1 MSKLDRWFL
10 KEKNRKKIYF
20 IFFLLF
26 LFLVIVRLFFLQI
39 LHKDFSFNVI
49 SPIRSY
55 VKEIKA
61 KRGSILT
68 SDNLELAVDLEYQGI
83 VVDPTLFKDKE
94 EIEKFVDIINKV
106 IKNIKVEETVAKIF
120 ELKEKNKKYYEF
132 KNVLINV
139 SQRDQIDELIKEVR
153 KNNRENFNARFVYFT
168 RKFKREYINNSVFET
183 IVGFLN
189 KEEKGVYGVEH
200 KYDETLT
207 GENGQATG
215 TAPFSASLAEYT
227 LPYLIDEKIVKNAKD
242 GNNLVLTID
251 SLLQYS
257 LDDILKDAH
266 NKFEATTTMGIVME
280 SDTGKIVAMSS
291 YPKAV
296 NRAEIKNHNITSL
309 FEPGSIFKPL
319 TVAMAMNEGIINENT
334 LIHSDGYIKVK
345 NRIIRD
351 HDDSTK
357 GTLPVSKIMV
367 NSGNVGLVKISQMM
381 NPETFYNYLPK
392 FGLGKK
398 TGVDISYETTG
409 FLMTPKEFTEVRRSN
424 VSFGQGINMTQLQM
438 LVALNA
444 TINGGDLITPQIVEK
459 IVGVNGEVIKNYE
472 IHTKGKVIKES
483 ISNKIRKILEEVV
496 SSGTGRGIKLDG
508 YRIGGKT
515 GTAQKAGPNGYEYG
529 KYFSSFFSFF
539 PADKPKYSILITVD
553 EPHGQYYG
561 ASVALPLARDIL
573 DKIIKYKNVTPSE
586 KVVKNISEIEVVKP
600 KENRN
605 KKIENIKNEFSM
617 NIMPNLIGV
626 TKKNLLELGID
637 KYSVSITGNGKV
649 IKQYPEAGAKIK
661 VGDKIRLELK

>member
-20 IFFLLF
+20 TFFLLF
-26 LFLVIVRLFFLQI
+26 LFLIIVRLFFLQI

-49 SPIRSY
+49 NPIRSY
-55 VKEIKA
+55 VKEIRA
-61 KRGSILT
+61 KRGSIIT

-83 VVDPTLFKDKE
+83 VVDPTLFKDRE
-94 EIEKFVDIINKV
+94 EIEKFVNIINKV
-106 IKNIKVEETVAKIF
+106 IKNIKIEETVDKIF

-139 SQRDQIDELIKEVR
+139 DQKDQIDELIKEAR
-153 KNNRENFNARFVYFT
+153 RNDRETFNARFVYFT
-168 RKFKREYINNSVFET
+168 RKFKREYINSSVFET
-183 IVGFLN
+183 IVGFIN

-200 KYDETLT
+200 KYDEMLK

-242 GNNLVLTID
+242 GNDIVLTID

-266 NKFEATTTMGIVME
+266 EKFEATTTMGIVME

-291 YPKAV
+291 YPKAS

-319 TVAMAMNEGIINENT
+319 TVAMAMNEGLINENT
-334 LIHSDGYIKVK
+334 LIHSEGYIKVK

-392 FGLGKK
+392 FGLGEK
-398 TGVDISYETTG
+398 TGIDISYETVSS
-409 FLMTPKEFTEVRRSN
+409 LINPKDFTEVRRSN

-444 TINGGDLITPQIVEK
+444 TINGGELITPQIVEK
-459 IVGVNGEVIKNYE
+459 IVGSDGKIVKNFE
-472 IHTKGKVIKES
+472 IHNKGKVINENVS
-483 ISNKIRKILEEVV
+483 AKIRKILEEVV

-515 GTAQKAGPNGYEYG
+515 GTAQKAGPKGYEAG
-529 KYFSSFFSFF
+529 KYFSSFFTFF

-561 ASVALPLARDIL
+561 AAVALPLARDIL
-573 DKIIKYKNVTPSE
+573 DKIIKYKDVTPSE
-586 KVVKNISEIEVVKP
+586 KVVQNISAIEIATP

-605 KKIENIKNEFSM
+605 NKIENIKNDFSM
-617 NIMPNLIGV
+617 DIMPNLIGV

-637 KYSVSITGNGKV
+637 RYSVFMTGNGKV
-649 IKQYPEAGAKIK
+649 VKQYPETGSKIK

>member
-10 KEKNRKKIYF
+10 KEKNKRRVYF
-20 IFFLLF
+20 TFFFLF
-26 LFLVIVRLFFLQI
+26 LLLVIVRLFFLQV
-39 LHKDFSFNVI
+39 LHRDFSFDVI
-49 SPIRSY
+49 TPIRSY
-55 VKEIKA
+55 IKEIKA

-83 VVDPTLFKDKE
+83 VVDPTLFKDRE
-94 EIEKFVDIINKV
+94 EIEKFVKIINKV
-106 IKNIKVEETVAKIF
+106 IRNIKIEETVNKIF

-132 KNVLINV
+132 KNVLVNV
-139 SQRDQIDELIKEVR
+139 AQKDQIDELLKEAR
-153 KNNRENFNARFVYFT
+153 KKDRETFNARFVYFT

-189 KEEKGVYGVEH
+189 NEENGVYGVEH
-200 KYDETLT
+200 RYNKMLK
-207 GENGQATG
+207 GENGQSTG

-227 LPYLIDEKIVKNAKD
+227 LPYLVDEKIVKKAKD
-242 GNNLVLTID
+242 GDNVVLTID

-266 NKFEATTTMGIVME
+266 DKFEATTTMGIVME

-291 YPKAV
+291 YPKAS

-319 TVAMAMNEGIINENT
+319 TISMAMNEGLINENT

-351 HDDSTK
+351 HDESTK

-367 NSGNVGLVKISQMM
+367 HSGNVGLVKISQMM
-381 NPETFYNYLPK
+381 TPEVFYNYLSK
-392 FGLGKK
+392 FGLGMK
-398 TGVDISYETTG
+398 TGIDTSYETSSN
-409 FLMTPKEFTEVRRSN
+409 LMTLKEFTEVRRSN
-424 VSFGQGINMTQLQM
+424 VSFGQGINMTQLQI

-459 IVGVNGEVIKNYE
+459 IVESDGKIVKNFE
-472 IHTKGKVIKES
+472 THSKGKVISENV
-483 ISNKIRKILEEVV
+483 SNKIKKILEEVV

-515 GTAQKAGPNGYEYG
+515 GTAQKAGPRGYEAG
-529 KYFSSFFSFF
+529 KYFSSFFTFF
-539 PADKPKYSILITVD
+539 PANKPKYSILITVD
-553 EPHGQYYG
+553 EPRGEYYG

-573 DKIIKYKNVTPSE
+573 DKIIKYKNVNPSE
-586 KVVKNISEIEVVKP
+586 KVVQNISELEVVEI

-605 KKIENIKNEFSM
+605 KKIEDIKNEFSM

-637 KYSVSITGNGKV
+637 KYAVSITGNGKV
-649 IKQYPEAGAKIK
+649 IKQYPEAGAKIRP
-661 VGDKIRLELK
+661 GDKIRLELR